1 MIGTTQLSRLRSED
15 AYNEYLRI
23 IIITRLMTHV
33 QLKSFTEWRIVSAG
47 GHESA
52 KVSSVVK
59 FSLYQSFES
68 CKTGEVWDYV

>member
-1 MIGTTQLSRLRSED
+1 MTHSTGQVFLLRSV
-15 AYNEYLRI
+15 I

-33 QLKSFTEWRIVSAG
+33 NVIHKVKISAG

-68 CKTGEVWDYV
+68 CKAKEVWW